1 MRNKGL
7 TASSFLAHMRRS
19 ERPTAADARFL
30 RNDRRAFRQ
39 SAGPIIILGATF
51 ARNRPV
57 PLPRSATGA
66 LSAES
71 WRPFNC

>member
-7 TASSFLAHMRRS
+7 TASSFLTHMRRS

-30 RNDRRAFRQ
+30 RNGMRAFRQ
-39 SAGPIIILGATF
+39 SAAPIIILGATF
-51 ARNRPV
+51 ARNRPA

-66 LSAES
+66 RAAES
-71 WRPFNC
+71 WRPCNC